1 MSTRIDRL
9 RVIELAERYIK
20 AGKLREAIVE
30 YEKLAEGDDQ
40 DIGMVNM
47 IGDLYVRLGQ
57 TAPAIRSFQR
67 VAEEYEK
74 RGLYSQALAIYKK
87 ITKLVPDNSDFCV
100 KLADLFSLQ
109 GFAAE
114 ARQQYLR
121 TAERFERDN
130 QLLDAV
136 KVYEKLVKLDKEDLE
151 AKRKLVSLYREQG
164 RVEGAV
170 EQLNEMAELKLSRD
184 APAEAEDLLEEARA
198 MDPFQL
204 RTLVNLVEIRRKAG
218 RLAEAR
224 TAVEAA
230 VAAGQKSPQILG
242 LLGNLLFELGES
254 ARSEELFT
262 ALLVDHPTNVNARIK
277 LGRLAILDN
286 RLDAAY
292 SVLEPLVNN
301 LVKKQ
306 KVDKAVGL
314 LGLILGEGRVHLPT
328 LEKLASI
335 YRTDRDVRKLEIIDR
350 VVAHELEAAGE
361 KAKAMAVLAEL
372 TQLRPDDADLS
383 WEHRRLRKDLGLPEP
398 ETPEAT
404 ERQKG
409 ESVQREIDDAL
420 EQAHLYMQ
428 QGLVRNAKRILENLH
443 QKYPDEPSIEKRL
456 EKIEKADPPLD
467 EEEIRRRVE
476 KTAALETQI
485 RGDRPGR
492 PDEPPA
498 ARRDARKRT
507 PQYFPPGA
515 VDEEKISTA
524 EIFTELDLSPIL
536 PSDGADRTYYDLDGA
551 LDDERRFMTAVIA
564 RQARGTTSQ
573 FEKELSTIVQDFKRG
588 LKDKVSHEDYEIHF
602 QLGIAFMEQGL
613 YTEAVEELT
622 VAARDKSRAL
632 ECYSIISRCHRKK
645 HNSAEA
651 EKWLKKALLLAR
663 EGTES
668 FFAVEFEL
676 ARLYEDLQD
685 RENALSLYKE
695 VRNWN
700 PAYRDVEARV
710 GNLEKSPAGTPA

>member
-9 RVIELAERYIK
+9 KAIELAERYIK

-57 TAPAIRSFQR
+57 TAPAIRAFQR

-87 ITKLVPDNSDFCV
+87 ITKIVPENPDFCV

-121 TAERFERDN
+121 TAERFERDG

-170 EQLNEMAELKLSRD
+170 EQLNEMAELKLARD

-218 RLAEAR
+218 RLADAR
-224 TAVEAA
+224 AAVEAA
-230 VAAGQKSPQILG
+230 VEAGQRSPQILS
-242 LLGNLLFELGES
+242 LLGNLLFEMGES
-254 ARSEELFT
+254 ARAEELFT
-262 ALLVDHPTNVNARIK
+262 SLLADHPTNVNARIK
-277 LGRLAILDN
+277 LGRLTILDN

-292 SVLEPLVNN
+292 AVLEPLVNN

-314 LGLILGEGRVHLPT
+314 LGLILGDGRIHLPT

-335 YRTDRDVRKLEIIDR
+335 YRADRDVRKLEIIDR
-350 VVAHELEAAGE
+350 VVAQELEAAGE

-383 WEHRRLRKDLGLPEP
+383 WEHRRLRKDLGLSEP
-398 ETPEAT
+398 ETPEAD
-404 ERQKG
+404 ERLKG
-409 ESVQREIDDAL
+409 ETVQREIDEAL
-420 EQAHLYMQ
+420 EQAQLYTQ
-428 QGLVRNAKRILENLH
+428 QGLMRNAKRILENLR
-443 QKYPDEPSIEKRL
+443 QKYPDEPAIEKRL
-456 EKIEKADPPLD
+456 DAMEKAEPLD

-476 KTAALETQI
+476 KTAVLETQI

-492 PDEPPA
+492 PDEAPA
-498 ARRDARKRT
+498 GRRETRKKT
-507 PQYFPPGA
+507 PQYFSPGA

-524 EIFTELDLSPIL
+524 DIFTELDLAPIL
-536 PSDGADRTYYDLDGA
+536 PSDGADRTFYDLDRA
-551 LDDERRFMTAVIA
+551 VEDERRLMASVIG

-588 LKDKVSHEDYEIHF
+588 LQDKVSHEDYEIHF

-613 YTEAVEELT
+613 YTEAIEELS
-622 VAARDKSRAL
+622 VASRDKGRAL

-645 HNSAEA
+645 RNSAEA

-668 FFAVEFEL
+668 YFAVEFEL

-700 PAYRDVEARV
+700 PAYRDVEVRV

>member
-1 MSTRIDRL
+1 MSNRVDRIRA
-9 RVIELAERYIK
+9 IEQAERYIK

-40 DIGMVNM
+40 DIGMVNI

-87 ITKLVPDNSDFCV
+87 INKLAPDNPDSSV

-109 GFAAE
+109 GFASE

-121 TAERFERDN
+121 TAERFERDGK
-130 QLLDAV
+130 LLDAV

-151 AKRKLVSLYREQG
+151 AKRKLVTLYREQG
-164 RVEGAV
+164 RADGAV
-170 EQLNEMAELKLSRD
+170 EQLNDMAELKLSRD
-184 APAEAEDLLEEARA
+184 AAEEAEALLEEARA
-198 MDPFQL
+198 IDPFQL
-204 RTLVNLVEIRRKAG
+204 RTLVNLVDLRRKAG
-218 RLAEAR
+218 RLADAR
-224 TAVEAA
+224 AAVEAA
-230 VAAGQKSPQILG
+230 VDAGQRSPQILG
-242 LLGNLLFELGES
+242 LLGNLLFETGET
-254 ARSEELFT
+254 ARAERLFT
-262 ALLVDHPTNVNARIK
+262 ELLAEHPTNVNARIK
-277 LGRLAILDN
+277 LGRITILDH

-292 SVLEPLVNN
+292 AVLEPLVSN

-314 LGLILGEGRVHLPT
+314 LGLILGEGRIHLPA

-335 YRTDRDVRKLEIIDR
+335 YRADRDVRKLEVVDR
-350 VVAHELEAAGE
+350 VVAQEFEAAGE

-383 WEHRRLRKDLGLPEP
+383 WDYRRLRKELGLPEP
-398 ETPEAT
+398 ESAEEAGRAK
-404 ERQKG
+404 E
-409 ESVQREIDDAL
+409 ESVQREIDEAL
-420 EQAHLYMQ
+420 EQAQLYTQ
-428 QGLVRNAKRILENLH
+428 QGLVRNAKRILENLRL
-443 QKYPDEPSIEKRL
+443 KYPEEPAIEKRL
-456 EKIEKADPPLD
+456 AAMERTEPLD

-476 KTAALETQI
+476 KTAVLETQI
-485 RGDRPGR
+485 RGERPGR
-492 PDEPPA
+492 PEEPPA
-498 ARRDARKRT
+498 ARRETRKKT

-515 VDEEKISTA
+515 LDEEKISTA

-536 PSDGADRTYYDLDGA
+536 PSDGSERTFYDLDRV
-551 LDDERRFMTAVIA
+551 LEDERQLMAAVIG
-564 RQARGTTSQ
+564 RQARGKTSQ
-573 FEKELSTIVQDFKRG
+573 FEKELSSIVQDFKRG
-588 LKDKVSHEDYEIHF
+588 LQDKVRGEDYEIHY
-602 QLGIAFMEQGL
+602 QLGVAFMEQGL
-613 YTEAVEELT
+613 CAEAIEELM
-622 VAARDKSRAL
+622 VAARDKARAL
-632 ECYSIISRCHRKK
+632 ECYSIISRCHLKK
-645 HNSAEA
+645 HNAAEA

-668 FFAVEFEL
+668 YFALEFEL

-695 VRNWN
+695 VRSWN

>member
-20 AGKLREAIVE
+20 AGKIREAIVE

-87 ITKLVPDNSDFCV
+87 INKLSPDNPGFCV
-100 KLADLFSLQ
+100 KLADLYSLQ
-109 GFAAE
+109 GFASE

-121 TAERFERDN
+121 TAEQLEKDG
-130 QLLDAV
+130 QLLEAV

-151 AKRKLVSLYREQG
+151 AKRKLVTLYREQG
-164 RVEGAV
+164 RAEGAV
-170 EQLNEMAELKLSRD
+170 EQLNEMAEIKLARGV
-184 APAEAEDLLEEARA
+184 PAEAEDLLEEARA
-198 MDPFQL
+198 IDPFQL
-204 RTLVNLVEIRRKAG
+204 RTLANLVEIRRQAG
-218 RLAEAR
+218 RLAEACA
-224 TAVEAA
+224 AVQEA
-230 VAAGQKSPQILG
+230 VAAGQKSVQILS
-242 LLGNLLFELGES
+242 LLGNLLFETGER
-254 ARSEELFT
+254 ARAEKLFT
-262 ALLVDHPTNVNARIK
+262 ELLAEHPMNVNARIK
-277 LGRLAILDN
+277 LARLEILDE

-314 LGLILGEGRVHLPT
+314 LGLILGGGRIHLPA

-335 YRTDRDVRKLEIIDR
+335 YRTDRDIRKLEIVDR
-350 VVAHELEAAGE
+350 VIAHELEAAGD

-372 TQLRPDDADLS
+372 TQLRPEDADLN
-383 WEHRRLRKDLGLPEP
+383 WEHRRLRKELGLPEG
-398 ETPEAT
+398 ESTEAA
-404 ERQKG
+404 ERAKG
-409 ESVQREIDDAL
+409 ETIQREIDEAL
-420 EQAHLYMQ
+420 EQADLYVK
-428 QGLVRNAKRILENLH
+428 QGLVRNAKRILENLRLRF
-443 QKYPDEPSIEKRL
+443 PEERAIEKRL
-456 EKIEKADPPLD
+456 EAMEQTAPLD

-476 KTAALETQI
+476 KTAVLETQI

-492 PDEPPA
+492 PDEAPG
-498 ARRDARKRT
+498 ARKDGRKKT
-507 PQYFPPGA
+507 PQYFAPGT
-515 VDEEKISTA
+515 VDEEKLSTA
-524 EIFTELDLSPIL
+524 EIFSEVDLAPML
-536 PSDGADRTYYDLDGA
+536 PTDAAERTYYDLDRA
-551 LDDERRFMTAVIA
+551 LDDERRLMAAVIG

-573 FEKELSTIVQDFKRG
+573 FEKELKTIVQDFKRG
-588 LKDKVSHEDYEIHF
+588 LQDKVSAEDYEIHF
-602 QLGIAFMEQGL
+602 QLGVAFMEQGL
-613 YTEAVEELT
+613 YTEAIEELS
-622 VAARDKSRAL
+622 VAARDKALAL

-645 HNSAEA
+645 RNTAEA

-668 FFAVEFEL
+668 YFAVEFEL
-676 ARLYEDLQD
+676 ARLYEELQD

-710 GNLEKSPAGTPA
+710 GQLEKSSAGTPA